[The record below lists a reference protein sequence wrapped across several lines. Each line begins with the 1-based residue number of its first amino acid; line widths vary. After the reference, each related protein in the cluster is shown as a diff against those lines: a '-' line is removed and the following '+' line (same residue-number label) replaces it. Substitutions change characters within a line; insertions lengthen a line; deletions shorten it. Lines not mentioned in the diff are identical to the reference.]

1 MFKKILI
8 VDDHASVNHGI
19 VQTLLR
25 ETKIPQIEHTQYCD
39 DAYLKFQKASQ
50 DKRPFDLLIVDL
62 TFKEDHRKDKFKTGI
77 DLIETLRSKQPQLKV
92 IVYSVEDR
100 PVKIK
105 SLVTKHH
112 INGFVSKSRNGL
124 KELLDAIH
132 TVWNNNTY
140 ISKEIGIDL
149 RKNDLFEIEDFDI
162 MLLEKLAK
170 GITQEQ
176 ITEHL
181 MANNIKPNSLSSIE
195 KKINRLK
202 IHFKSKNTIHLVA
215 KAKDLGL
222 I

>member
-1 MFKKILI
+1 MFKKVLI

-19 VQTLLR
+19 AQTLIR
-25 ETKIPQIEHTQYCD
+25 ETKIPQIEYAQYCD
-39 DAYLKFQKASQ
+39 DAYLKFQKANQ
-50 DKRPFDLLIVDL
+50 DHRPFDLLIADL
-62 TFKEDHRKDKFKTGI
+62 TFKEDYRNDTFKTGI

-112 INGFVSKSRNGL
+112 INGFVSKGRNGL
-124 KELLDAIH
+124 KELVDAIQ
-132 TVWNNNTY
+132 TVGANNTY
-140 ISKEIGIDL
+140 ISKEIDL
-149 RKNDLFEIEDFDI
+149 PKNDIFEIEDFDI

-176 ITEHL
+176 ISERL
-181 MANNIKPNSLSSIE
+181 MIDNMKPNSLSSIE

-202 IHFKSKNTIHLVA
+202 IHFKAKNTIHLVA

>member
-1 MFKKILI
+1 MFKKVLI

-19 VQTLLR
+19 TQTLIR

-39 DAYLKFQKASQ
+39 DALLKFQKANQ
-50 DKRPFDLLIVDL
+50 DNRPFDLLIADL
-62 TFKEDHRKDKFKTGI
+62 TFKEDYRNDTFKTGI

-105 SLVTKHH
+105 SLVTKYH
-112 INGFVSKSRNGL
+112 INGFVSKGRNGL
-124 KELLDAIH
+124 KELLDAVK

-140 ISKEIGIDL
+140 ISKEISL
-149 RKNDLFEIEDFDI
+149 PKNDLFEIEDFDI

-176 ITEHL
+176 ISERL
-181 MANNIKPNSLSSIE
+181 MINKIKPNSLSSIE

-202 IHFKSKNTIHLVA
+202 IHFKAKNTIHLVA